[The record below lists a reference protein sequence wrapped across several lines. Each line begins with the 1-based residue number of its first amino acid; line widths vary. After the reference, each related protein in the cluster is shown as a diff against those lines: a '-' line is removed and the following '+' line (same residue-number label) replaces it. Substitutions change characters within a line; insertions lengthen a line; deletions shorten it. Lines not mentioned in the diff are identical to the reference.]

1 MIKKMYALCILDFE
15 GGQRNLINASKE
27 QFIQDALLKQ
37 PRRVEE
43 ELA

>member
-1 MIKKMYALCILDFE
+1 MIKNMSTLCILGFKA
-15 GGQRNLINASKE
+15 GQGRLINTSKE